1 MASSSSIIALK
12 TRSKKN
18 KKREKYSLS
27 ELKTLGHQL
36 LSSKEHINNL
46 CPLLTFVSPT
56 SPTQY
61 ALEALVPLHSFFMAL
76 LPRLPASSTA
86 NSAALHDPDFIYRTW
101 IRSKFDDFVN
111 SLIAISVSPQSQEEA
126 LREVVLDTIMELV
139 KVGNGGRFHSA
150 IYHRFLHSIVHS
162 STGIDVLLDFL
173 ESKFFKYIDVRYF
186 TYITLEK
193 LARTLEIKDI
203 SENGDGN
210 SHSRESIEICIRKIL
225 HLLSRIPA
233 PKGINENAGCETWNG
248 LGVFIKDGNREEH
261 SEQEKAE
268 DKSSNNTLSAAN
280 VAKKIKVKFTKAW
293 ISFLRLPLPLDVY
306 KEVLLTLHLSV
317 IPHLSN
323 PILLCSYDIGGVTSV
338 MALSSLYILMTQ
350 HGLDYP
356 NFYEKLYALLVPSI
370 FMARHRAKFFELLD
384 TCLRSPLL
392 PAYLAAAFAKKLSRL
407 SLSVPPSGAS
417 IIVAL
422 IHNLLRRHPSINCLV
437 HWEDGDPTARADA
450 RDAKDS
456 EREKSSTSL
465 EVSAKEQGIDHFNI
479 TEVNPIKANAMKSSL
494 WEIDT
499 LHHHYCPFVS
509 RFVISLEDDLTVRSK
524 TTEFAVKDFTSGSY
538 ATIFREEIS
547 RRVKQVPLAFYKATP
562 TSLFSELDFVGWT
575 FKYEQNEESIITNT
589 DDYSKNI
596 KVSEEHEHGC
606 AKKPRIEC
614 S

>member
-323 PILLCSYDIGGVTSV
+323 PILLCDFLTSSYDIGGVTSV

-370 FMARHRAKFFELLD
+370 FMARHRAKFFE
-384 TCLRSPLL
+384 
-392 PAYLAAAFAKKLSRL
+392 
-407 SLSVPPSGAS
+407 
-417 IIVAL
+417 
-422 IHNLLRRHPSINCLV
+422 
-437 HWEDGDPTARADA
+437 EDGDPTARADA